1 MVTTPPST
9 PCDNVSRDQPS
20 AAMTTLN
27 VVDGEIVMMDGEA
40 PQQPPGWDVSPRSSG
55 KRPSSCME
63 EEIHQ
68 YHPHDHHH
76 HHHHNEGTSSPRTDS
91 LQQQVS
97 EQGNPMHGP
106 RVRLT
111 ESGTWAQSWRSGHDS
126 QTHGGEYYHNIGGMV
141 ATFEH
146 SSPGFNRHSSNSS
159 SMNLNV
165 SGDGTRRLMQVAG
178 GEPMVEPSSA
188 RFQTPS
194 PNLQQTM
201 IPVSSHHRSNFGAA
215 MNVVSPN
222 LLLSRS
228 APADTSVLCFS
239 KGLSSNSSEGT
250 SNSGEEM
257 RRRHRPKRYAATL
270 FDQELE
276 GYESQIART
285 ASENVMRQ
293 LNTRLAR
300 SLSCPED
307 TFLLQVGPGGA
318 AKAKL
323 ERAISEA
330 PHNLSLTAL
339 HSHQF
344 PSPSSS
350 GTIKI
355 GGAEGMKSVPKMK
368 LGSFMTLLNS
378 GSHDRSGYG
387 NPSPALQEE
396 PKLQSTDS
404 PIDDKVCS
412 FILFYFIH
420 ATAVDPPNWP
430 SLVTHSPTSSN
441 TLLKLLHNL
450 LGMILRNREGGVNRS
465 NGLVWLYMLSVFG
478 GYGSLI
484 DRSTNLCPQ
493 ITAGCLKG
501 ICTWIEPLRFL
512 LRKGLSVSDVGE
524 LGRVVLPK
532 ARLFQ
537 HDSLIC

>member
-20 AAMTTLN
+20 AMTTLN
-27 VVDGEIVMMDGEA
+27 VVDGDIVMVDGEA
-40 PQQPPGWDVSPRSSG
+40 QQQPGWDVSPRSSG
-55 KRPSSCME
+55 KRPSSCMD

-68 YHPHDHHH
+68 QHPHDHHH
-76 HHHHNEGTSSPRTDS
+76 HHHHHHNEGASSPHMDS
-91 LQQQVS
+91 LQQVS

-106 RVRLT
+106 RMRLT
-111 ESGTWAQSWRSGHDS
+111 ESGTWAQSWGSGHDS

-141 ATFEH
+141 ATFDH
-146 SSPGFNRHSSNSS
+146 PSPGFNRHSSNSL

-165 SGDGTRRLMQVAG
+165 SGDGTRRLMQAPV
-178 GEPMVEPSSA
+178 GESMVEPSSA

-201 IPVSSHHRSNFGAA
+201 IPISSNRSNFGPA
-215 MNVVSPN
+215 MNIVSPN

-228 APADTSVLCFS
+228 APADTSVQCFF

-276 GYESQIART
+276 VYESQIART

-300 SLSCPED
+300 SVSCPED

-318 AKAKL
+318 KAKL
-323 ERAISEA
+323 ERAISDA

-350 GTIKI
+350 GTVKL

-368 LGSFMTLLNS
+368 LGPFMTLLN
-378 GSHDRSGYG
+378 GGPHNRPGYG
-387 NPSPALQEE
+387 NPSPAIQEL

-404 PIDDKVCS
+404 SIDDKVCS
-412 FILFYFIH
+412 FIHFILFLQLLSIH
-420 ATAVDPPNWP
+420 
-430 SLVTHSPTSSN
+430 
-441 TLLKLLHNL
+441 
-450 LGMILRNREGGVNRS
+450 
-465 NGLVWLYMLSVFG
+465 
-478 GYGSLI
+478 
-484 DRSTNLCPQ
+484 Q
-493 ITAGCLKG
+493 IGQV
-501 ICTWIEPLRFL
+501 P
-512 LRKGLSVSDVGE
+512 
-524 LGRVVLPK
+524 
-532 ARLFQ
+532 
-537 HDSLIC
+537 

>member
-1 MVTTPPST
+1 MVDNAVAVNDDASSHNHVSNFSSPDLELLLMMMMIMIPRINWTTIKTSRSFPADNPMDTIPPPST
-9 PCDNVSRDQPS
+9 PCDNVSRDQPPS
-20 AAMTTLN
+20 AMTSLN
-27 VVDGEIVMMDGEA
+27 AVNGEIVMMDGEE
-40 PQQPPGWDVSPRSSG
+40 QQPPPGWDVSPRSTG
-55 KRPSSCME
+55 KRTSSCME

-68 YHPHDHHH
+68 FHPHDHHH
-76 HHHHNEGTSSPRTDS
+76 HLHHNEGPSSPHTDS
-91 LQQQVS
+91 LQQVS

-111 ESGTWAQSWRSGHDS
+111 ESGTWAQSWGSGHDS
-126 QTHGGEYYHNIGGMV
+126 RAHGGEYYHNIGGMV
-141 ATFEH
+141 ATFDH

-159 SMNLNV
+159 LMNLNV
-165 SGDGTRRLMQVAG
+165 SGDGIRRLMQASV

-201 IPVSSHHRSNFGAA
+201 IPVSSPRANFGAA
-215 MNVVSPN
+215 MNIVSPN

-228 APADTSVLCFS
+228 APADTSVQCFS

-307 TFLLQVGPGGA
+307 TFLLQVGPGA

-323 ERAISEA
+323 ERAISDA
-330 PHNLSLTAL
+330 PHNLSLTAS

-378 GSHDRSGYG
+378 GSHNRSGYG
-387 NPSPALQEE
+387 NPSPELQEE

-404 PIDDKVCS
+404 PIDDKVCN
-412 FILFYFIH
+412 FINFI
-420 ATAVDPPNWP
+420 WFMQ
-430 SLVTHSPTSSN
+430 
-441 TLLKLLHNL
+441 LLSIH
-450 LGMILRNREGGVNRS
+450 
-465 NGLVWLYMLSVFG
+465 
-478 GYGSLI
+478 
-484 DRSTNLCPQ
+484 Q
-493 ITAGCLKG
+493 IGQ
-501 ICTWIEPLRFL
+501 
-512 LRKGLSVSDVGE
+512 VG
-524 LGRVVLPK
+524 
-532 ARLFQ
+532 
-537 HDSLIC
+537 

>member
-1 MVTTPPST
+1 MDTTPPST
-9 PCDNVSRDQPS
+9 PGDNLSRDQPN
-20 AAMTTLN
+20 AMNSLN
-27 VVDGEIVMMDGEA
+27 VVDGEIAMVDGEA
-40 PQQPPGWDVSPRSSG
+40 QQPPPEWDVSPRSSG

-68 YHPHDHHH
+68 HHH
-76 HHHHNEGTSSPRTDS
+76 YHHHRNEGTSSSHTES
-91 LQQQVS
+91 LQQFS

-106 RVRLT
+106 RLRLT
-111 ESGTWAQSWRSGHDS
+111 ESGTWAQSWGSGHDS

-141 ATFEH
+141 ATFDH
-146 SSPGFNRHSSNSS
+146 SSPGFNRHSSNTS

-165 SGDGTRRLMQVAG
+165 SGDGTRRLMQAPV

-188 RFQTPS
+188 RFEIHS
-194 PNLQQTM
+194 PNVLQTM
-201 IPVSSHHRSNFGAA
+201 IPVSSNRSNFGPA
-215 MNVVSPN
+215 MNIVSPN

-228 APADTSVLCFS
+228 APATIPVLQCFS

-307 TFLLQVGPGGA
+307 TRLLQVGPGQA
-318 AKAKL
+318 NAKL
-323 ERAISEA
+323 EREMLDA
-330 PHNLSLTAL
+330 PHNLSLAAL
-339 HSHQF
+339 HAHQF

-368 LGSFMTLLNS
+368 LGPFMTLLNS
-378 GSHDRSGYG
+378 GSHDKSGHG

-396 PKLQSTDS
+396 PRLQSTDS
-404 PIDDKVCS
+404 SMDEKVCK
-412 FILFYFIH
+412 IYFIS

-430 SLVTHSPTSSN
+430 SSITHSPRSSSN
-441 TLLKLLHNL
+441 TAEAHTQP
-450 LGMILRNREGGVNRS
+450 LGDDSKEQSGVVNRS
-465 NGLVWLYMLSVFG
+465 HVWVCLCCRFWRLWTTN
-478 GYGSLI
+478 
-484 DRSTNLCPQ
+484 RST
-493 ITAGCLKG
+493 
-501 ICTWIEPLRFL
+501 
-512 LRKGLSVSDVGE
+512 D
-524 LGRVVLPK
+524 
-532 ARLFQ
+532 
-537 HDSLIC
+537 

>member
-9 PCDNVSRDQPS
+9 PCDNVSCDQLS
-20 AAMTTLN
+20 AMTILN
-27 VVDGEIVMMDGEA
+27 VVNGDIVMVDGEA
-40 PQQPPGWDVSPRSSG
+40 QQPPGWNVSPRSSG

-68 YHPHDHHH
+68 HHPRDHHH
-76 HHHHNEGTSSPRTDS
+76 HHHHNEGTSSPHMDS
-91 LQQQVS
+91 LQQVS

-111 ESGTWAQSWRSGHDS
+111 ESGTWAQSWGSGHDS

-141 ATFEH
+141 ATFDH
-146 SSPGFNRHSSNSS
+146 PSPGFNRHSSNSL

-165 SGDGTRRLMQVAG
+165 SVDGTRRLMQAPV
-178 GEPMVEPSSA
+178 GESMVEPSSA

-201 IPVSSHHRSNFGAA
+201 IPVSSNRSNFGPA
-215 MNVVSPN
+215 MNIVSPS

-228 APADTSVLCFS
+228 APADTSVQCFF

-318 AKAKL
+318 KAEL
-323 ERAISEA
+323 ERAISDT
-330 PHNLSLTAL
+330 PHNLSVTAL

-350 GTIKI
+350 GTIKL
-355 GGAEGMKSVPKMK
+355 GGAEGTKSVPKMK
-368 LGSFMTLLNS
+368 LGPFMTLLNG
-378 GSHDRSGYG
+378 GSHNRPGYG

-404 PIDDKVCS
+404 SIDDKVCKFIH
-412 FILFYFIH
+412 FILLQLLSIH
-420 ATAVDPPNWP
+420 
-430 SLVTHSPTSSN
+430 
-441 TLLKLLHNL
+441 
-450 LGMILRNREGGVNRS
+450 
-465 NGLVWLYMLSVFG
+465 
-478 GYGSLI
+478 
-484 DRSTNLCPQ
+484 Q
-493 ITAGCLKG
+493 IGQV
-501 ICTWIEPLRFL
+501 P
-512 LRKGLSVSDVGE
+512 
-524 LGRVVLPK
+524 
-532 ARLFQ
+532 
-537 HDSLIC
+537 